1 MALSMLTVNSLLDA
15 RLWRHPEC
23 RQGMRDMAAVTPGV
37 MAWGL
42 VTGVAMVKAGLP
54 LGIALMMSLMVFA
67 ASAQLAALPLMLA
80 GAPLWVVWLTA
91 FCVNLRF
98 VIFSAQMRRHLMG
111 LSLPWRM
118 LSGYLT
124 ADITYVLATQ
134 RHAESPVAD
143 GDQPGPLAYFV
154 GLSAVNWTTW
164 NLASLVGVLFADA
177 IPTQW
182 GLGFAGTLALAG
194 LLMSLAR
201 DHQTLLSAGLAGTA
215 AIAAYS
221 LPYRLNMV
229 VAVAAGVA
237 CGMLLDAVDKR
248 RSVPGAAVPAR
259 VDASNDGLVSLTV
272 TSDAA
277 ANQGRTG
284 APQ

>member
-1 MALSMLTVNSLLDA
+1 
-15 RLWRHPEC
+15 
-23 RQGMRDMAAVTPGV
+23 MAAVTPGV